1 MTRKF
6 SSCSTI
12 FIDDSTVSQPNL
24 KNTIRAVALAV
35 YFHIKNRNRG
45 INGSVYATDE
55 LDDRLVDIF
64 DEKLHPL
71 SVSETDSHLVACSMF
86 KFDVFE
92 KLDPLSVSETD
103 SHLVWLVAC
112 LSLMCFGR
120 IDSQD

>member
-45 INGSVYATDE
+45 INGSIYPPDE
-55 LDDRLVDIF
+55 QDDRLVEIF

-71 SVSETDSHLVACSMF
+71 SVSVYIM
-86 KFDVFE
+86 VFICRVHC
-92 KLDPLSVSETD
+92 D
-103 SHLVWLVAC
+103 
-112 LSLMCFGR
+112 CFLCAR
-120 IDSQD
+120 LRVVTMIVEF

>member
-71 SVSETDSHLVACSMF
+71 SVSETDSHLV
-86 KFDVFE
+86 
-92 KLDPLSVSETD
+92 
-103 SHLVWLVAC
+103 WLVAC
-112 LSLMCFGR
+112 LSLMCLR
-120 IDSQD
+120 NLTHSQ

>member
-35 YFHIKNRNRG
+35 YFHIRNRNRAG
-45 INGSVYATDE
+45 HLAGLGPGVNGTSVYPGPADDQ
-55 LDDRLVDIF
+55 DDRLQEIF

-71 SVSETDSHLVACSMF
+71 SVSGSLAATSGSVTLRTDCLYTG
-86 KFDVFE
+86 
-92 KLDPLSVSETD
+92 LSVR
-103 SHLVWLVAC
+103 VPVC
-112 LSLMCFGR
+112 
-120 IDSQD
+120 

>member
-1 MTRKF
+1 MTKKF

-45 INGSVYATDE
+45 INGSIYPPDE
-55 LDDRLVDIF
+55 QDDRLVEIF

-71 SVSETDSHLVACSMF
+71 SVSDHSCDYVSRTFVGLIYYLIILLLCRV
-86 KFDVFE
+86 
-92 KLDPLSVSETD
+92 PSV
-103 SHLVWLVAC
+103 
-112 LSLMCFGR
+112 R
-120 IDSQD
+120 

>member
-45 INGSVYATDE
+45 INGSIYPPDE
-55 LDDRLVDIF
+55 QDDRLVEIF

-71 SVSETDSHLVACSMF
+71 SVSSLTYLLTYLLLVNSLTSSSGKVRCH
-86 KFDVFE
+86 VTV
-92 KLDPLSVSETD
+92 KLMQSDHFYAVGAT
-103 SHLVWLVAC
+103 WC
-112 LSLMCFGR
+112 TN
-120 IDSQD
+120 ID